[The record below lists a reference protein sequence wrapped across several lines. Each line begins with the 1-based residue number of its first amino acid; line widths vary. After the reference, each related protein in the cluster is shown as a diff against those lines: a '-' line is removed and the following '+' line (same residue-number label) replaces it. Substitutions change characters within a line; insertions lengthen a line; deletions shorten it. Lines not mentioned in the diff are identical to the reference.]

1 MKTLFTIALAAAVTY
16 AVLKVLEHDAK
27 GSAQSGAQSGV
38 DAANPPTSVDDI
50 PTLKGVRDPDLD
62 VAPGVAL

>member
-27 GSAQSGAQSGV
+27 GSAQSGV
-38 DAANPPTSVDDI
+38 DAANPPASVDDI